1 MMEKTAEQIE
11 KDVFQIIRNSELNSI
26 IGGKVYRSGTRPKN
40 AMSEDIVVKFLSGI
54 DQQEQSGIVLIH
66 IYVSNISASNDGEL
80 VKDIARID
88 ELEQH
93 LNALVANIEGNEYL
107 FEKDDTPHSY
117 PVEGIEQ
124 HFINLRLHY
133 RRKTF

>member
-11 KDVFQIIRNSELNSI
+11 KDVFQIIRNSELNNI

-66 IYVSNISASNDGEL
+66 VYVSNISASNDGEL

-93 LNALVANIEGNEYL
+93 LNALVANIEDNEYL
-107 FEKDDTPHSY
+107 FEKDGTPHSY
-117 PVEGIEQ
+117 PAEGIEQ
-124 HFINLRLHY
+124 YFINLRLHY